1 VSARSLVAGLVAL
14 AGLAGAAVA
23 FLWQGI
29 RWLQYET
36 WTHLSLATA
45 LRWAN
50 GRAWAHLAARWPDV
64 YSVLDAIP
72 LSLALLALAV
82 LGFIVVKWGSNR

>member
-1 VSARSLVAGLVAL
+1 MSARSLVAGLVAL

>member
-1 VSARSLVAGLVAL
+1 VSARSLVAGLAAL
-14 AGLAGAAVA
+14 AGLAGAAITL
-23 FLWQGI
+23 LWQGI

-45 LRWAN
+45 LRWID

-72 LSLALLALAV
+72 LSLALLAVAV
-82 LGFIVVKWGSNR
+82 LGFVVVKWGSNR